1 MDHSRWSQMCGAQSL
16 EEMMETLRVFWQRFE
31 VLYPEHPILDRFKNG
46 TVIRSLCLPV
56 YSHTDE
62 GRTYQKN
69 AILVVST
76 HGCLGRGT
84 REFIRRQKGK
94 TEVKNS
100 PMGMNFV
107 GKTLGNQFLFCT
119 LLRQVYADDDGPF
132 RKVMKAYASDMELLC
147 TQGVW
152 NSSSTL
158 RMWALH
164 IGTKADLPALVKLGN
179 FERTFRH
186 QPKAA
191 SSRNPCMGICHWC
204 LAGRES
210 PVHYPFEDYL
220 PTASWT
226 RTLFTERPWP
236 EGWSPEILEGLPV
249 QPHQPEE
256 FFRIDLWHTFHAGV
270 GKVWIASSIVCISEF
285 GVPGNSVEAKLEW
298 INTDWKT
305 FCQSK
310 GIRPSLKIERKTLSY
325 PQSSSW
331 PEGHW
336 SKGQT
341 TTHLMM
347 YLQHLCESIVEG
359 KTDDVVLK
367 SIVSWFGFLS
377 FQF

>member
-1 MDHSRWSQMCGAQSL
+1 MRDNPNHNGALREFASLPSKDAEEGAHRIFNQYGLTLPLPIHKMDLGGEGVEEFPYLKFSDWLRYLMDNSRWSQMCGVQSL
-16 EEMMETLRVFWQRFE
+16 EEMMETLRVFWKRFE
-31 VLYPEHPILDRFKNG
+31 MLYPEHPILDRFKNG

-69 AILVVST
+69 GILVVST

-84 REFIRRQKGK
+84 RAFIRQQKGK

-132 RKVMKAYASDMELLC
+132 RQVMKAYASDMELLC

-152 NSSSTL
+152 NSSCTL

-186 QPKAA
+186 QPKAS
-191 SSRNPCMGICHWC
+191 SSRNPCKGICHLC

-226 RTLFTERPWP
+226 GTMFTERPWP
-236 EGWSPEILEGLPV
+236 EEGSFGRILAFPLLRYVWCVKGAAGCTLYYVTKSPN
-249 QPHQPEE
+249 QNDQ
-256 FFRIDLWHTFHAGV
+256 
-270 GKVWIASSIVCISEF
+270 
-285 GVPGNSVEAKLEW
+285 
-298 INTDWKT
+298 
-305 FCQSK
+305 
-310 GIRPSLKIERKTLSY
+310 
-325 PQSSSW
+325 
-331 PEGHW
+331 
-336 SKGQT
+336 
-341 TTHLMM
+341 
-347 YLQHLCESIVEG
+347 
-359 KTDDVVLK
+359 
-367 SIVSWFGFLS
+367 
-377 FQF
+377 